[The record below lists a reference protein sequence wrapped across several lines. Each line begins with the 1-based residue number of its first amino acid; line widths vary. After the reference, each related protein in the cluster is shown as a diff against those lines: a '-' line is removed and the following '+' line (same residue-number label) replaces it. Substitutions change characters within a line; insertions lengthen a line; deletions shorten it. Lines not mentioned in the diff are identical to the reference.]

1 VTDQRR
7 EGADP
12 AVAPERPERSDRAN
26 EDPPVVCRKLRT
38 KMSFGS
44 LEGVRDWRHGESTT
58 AVYWCLSTM
67 ETAGPD
73 DGYAHPHGCR
83 AGRACYIAP
92 PGEEDGPALL
102 AIGSGRSTERG

>member
-1 VTDQRR
+1 MTDKRN
-7 EGADP
+7 DSLP
-12 AVAPERPERSDRAN
+12 APEQDIDE
-26 EDPPVVCRKLRT
+26 EPPVVCRKLRT
-38 KMSFGS
+38 KMGFGA
-44 LEGVRDWRHGESTT
+44 LQGVRDWRHGDSST

-83 AGRACYIAP
+83 AGRACYVPP

-102 AIGSGRSTERG
+102 ALDGRRGPERG